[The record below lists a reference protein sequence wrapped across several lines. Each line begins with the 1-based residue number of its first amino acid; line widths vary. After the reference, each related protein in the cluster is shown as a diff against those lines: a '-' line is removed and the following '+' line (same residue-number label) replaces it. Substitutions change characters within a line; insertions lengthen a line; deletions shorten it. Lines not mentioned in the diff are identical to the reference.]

1 MYSRYHPYRVLAF
14 ALAIAFGTILSCA
27 TPALAQNTG
36 TIKGVW
42 LQIGDTRTSSE
53 LNVFSIISSLGEC
66 ALLSHFLATIEDEV
80 IQHFGNSFA
89 GKCELSADRRSLSL
103 KADSGELM
111 RCRISVTRDRFALS
125 GCTVNGKA
133 YSLTGDFKKVSNY

>member
-1 MYSRYHPYRVLAF
+1 MYLHCNPYRIAAF
-14 ALAIAFGTILSCA
+14 AFVFAFGTILSCA
-27 TPALAQNTG
+27 APALAQNTG

-42 LQIGDTRTSSE
+42 LQTNDDRVGTE

-66 ALLSHFLATIEDEV
+66 ALLSHFLSTIEDEV

-133 YSLTGDFKKVSNY
+133 YSLTGDFKKVSNF